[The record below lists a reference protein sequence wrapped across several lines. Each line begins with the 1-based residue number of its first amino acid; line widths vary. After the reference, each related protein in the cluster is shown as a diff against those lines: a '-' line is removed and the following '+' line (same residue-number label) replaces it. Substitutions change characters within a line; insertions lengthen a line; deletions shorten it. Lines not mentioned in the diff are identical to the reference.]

1 MQNNAIF
8 FFLMTN
14 FAPKEY
20 DVVVCG
26 AGPAGL
32 MAACTLGYLT
42 GTARRVLLLDKK
54 APWKEPIFC
63 AEAVSA
69 DRLAALWP
77 IDPAFV
83 RGKLSGIYF
92 TSPKRYRAEFY
103 SKDCGLIL
111 NRALFHKSIADSA
124 MNHGVESHFDTL
136 IHKLERTESGWNV
149 EVSQGNET
157 VTITAKTIIDASG
170 PGCRLTRNIPCLEG
184 IESGDTD
191 LETGIFAVADGIKHS
206 PEHIELFFGS
216 EFQDGYGWIFPRD
229 GKEVNIGFVLGKTV
243 KNSEPLRQKLMNF
256 IAKNYPEATVKAVYG
271 GMIACGQSDKPLA
284 KCGLF
289 KAGDAASCVNPISRS
304 GIVES
309 LISGKIAAEAV
320 DQWLKDSGENREAIE
335 ASTLT
340 RWMEA
345 LGKSHKQIANAKAGF
360 NSITDNQLDKA
371 AKRLSRLPREKQTL
385 VRIFWNVL
393 WSCPSVIWKMR
404 SFLR

>member
-1 MQNNAIF
+1 MS
-8 FFLMTN
+8 N
-14 FAPKEY
+14 FAQKEY
-20 DVVVCG
+20 DVIVCG

-42 GTARRVLLLDKK
+42 GTARRILLLDKK

-124 MNHGVESHFDTL
+124 KNHGVECHFDTL
-136 IHKLERTESGWNV
+136 IHKLERTETGWNV
-149 EVSQGNET
+149 QVSQGDES
-157 VTITAKTIIDASG
+157 VTLSAKTIIDASG
-170 PGCRLTRNIPCLEG
+170 PGCRLTRNIPCLDG

-243 KNSEPLRQKLMNF
+243 KNGEPLRQKLMNF

-360 NSITDNQLDKA
+360 NSITDDQLDKA

>member
-1 MQNNAIF
+1 MLF
-8 FFLMTN
+8 FALKMSN
-14 FAPKEY
+14 FAQKEY
-20 DVVVCG
+20 DTIICG

-32 MAACTLGYLT
+32 MAACTMGRLT

-54 APWKEPIFC
+54 EPWKEPIFC

-77 IDPAFV
+77 IDPTFV
-83 RGKLSGIYF
+83 RGRLSGIYF
-92 TSPKRYRAEFY
+92 TSPSKYRAEFY
-103 SKDCGLIL
+103 SKNCGLIL
-111 NRALFHKSIADSA
+111 NRATFHKSIADAAS
-124 MNHGVESHFDTL
+124 NHGVECHFDTL

-149 EVSQGNET
+149 QVSQGDELAT
-157 VTITAKTIIDASG
+157 LSAKTIIDASG

-184 IESGDTD
+184 IESGDMD
-191 LETGIFAVADGIKHS
+191 LESGIFAVADGIKHS

-243 KNSEPLRQKLMNF
+243 KHGEPLRQKLMNF
-256 IAKNYPEATVKAVYG
+256 IAKNYPTATVKAVYG

-309 LISGKIAAEAV
+309 LLSGKIAAEAV

-335 ASTLT
+335 ASALA
-340 RWMEA
+340 RWMKA
-345 LGKSHKQIANAKAGF
+345 LGKSHQQIANAKAGF
-360 NSITDNQLDKA
+360 NSITDEQFDKA

-385 VRIFWNVL
+385 IRIFWNVL
-393 WSCPSVIWKMR
+393 WSCPAVIWKMR

>member
-1 MQNNAIF
+1 
-8 FFLMTN
+8 
-14 FAPKEY
+14 
-20 DVVVCG
+20 
-26 AGPAGL
+26 
-32 MAACTLGYLT
+32 
-42 GTARRVLLLDKK
+42 
-54 APWKEPIFC
+54 
-63 AEAVSA
+63 
-69 DRLAALWP
+69 
-77 IDPAFV
+77 
-83 RGKLSGIYF
+83 
-92 TSPKRYRAEFY
+92 
-103 SKDCGLIL
+103 
-111 NRALFHKSIADSA
+111 
-124 MNHGVESHFDTL
+124 
-136 IHKLERTESGWNV
+136 
-149 EVSQGNET
+149 
-157 VTITAKTIIDASG
+157 G
-170 PGCRLTRNIPCLEG
+170 PGCRLTRNIPCLDG

-229 GKEVNIGFVLGKTV
+229 GKEVNVGFVLGKTV
-243 KNSEPLRQKLMNF
+243 KNGEPLRQKLMNF

-360 NSITDNQLDKA
+360 NSITDDQLDKA

>member
-1 MQNNAIF
+1 MS
-8 FFLMTN
+8 N
-14 FAPKEY
+14 FTQKEY
-20 DVVVCG
+20 NTIVCG

-32 MAACTLGYLT
+32 MAACTLGRLT
-42 GTARRVLLLDKK
+42 GTAGRILLLDKK
-54 APWKEPIFC
+54 EPWKEPIFC

-83 RGKLSGIYF
+83 RGKLSGIFF
-92 TSPKRYRAEFY
+92 TSPKRFRAEFY

-111 NRALFHKSIADSA
+111 NRATFHKSISDAA
-124 MNHGVESHFDTL
+124 QNHGVECHYDT
-136 IHKLERTESGWNV
+136 IIRKLEKTESGWDV
-149 EVSQGNET
+149 VVTQGGDD
-157 VTITAKTIIDASG
+157 VRLSAKTIIDASG
-170 PGCRLTRNIPCLEG
+170 PGCRLTRNIECLNG

-191 LETGIFAVADGIKHS
+191 LETGIFAVADGIEHS

-229 GKEVNIGFVLGKTV
+229 GKEVNIGFVLGKQV
-243 KNSEPLRQKLMNF
+243 KTQEPLRKKLLDF
-256 IAKNYPEATVKAVYG
+256 IAKNYPNATVKAVYG
-271 GMIACGQSDKPLA
+271 GMIACGQSNKPLA

-320 DQWLKDSGENREAIE
+320 DQWLKDSGENRTAIE
-335 ASTLT
+335 EDTLA
-340 RWMEA
+340 RWMKA
-345 LGKSHKQIANAKAGF
+345 LGRNHQQIANAKAGF
-360 NSITDNQLDKA
+360 NSITDRQFDKA

-385 VRIFWNVL
+385 IRIFWNVL